1 METFDYTSQNTDLN
15 EDFATESLENTPIK
29 NAPEKKTIYQEK
41 FVNCFTE
48 AVDTLETDNIFNNKD
63 FNICLLDIDGVL
75 FKDNMVKL
83 PIASHLS
90 KPQITERTKNAYN
103 RLVTLTDKNLAI
115 STNRGEKEQLI
126 FNSQEVLNQVKQ
138 LVDSNGNQIPLFT
151 GLFKQK
157 PGITVEDISS
167 IYQNPESKSET
178 KIIKPKVDALVHYIG
193 KLATEKDYKKYS
205 ITSIEDWSI
214 VSLNRKYFLIYVSN
228 QLKQLYGI
236 DIEEIRNYVIKR

>member
-1 METFDYTSQNTDLN
+1 METLESIPQDGNIDEQDITTFHDTKQ
-15 EDFATESLENTPIK
+15 EETEYKEV
-29 NAPEKKTIYQEK
+29 
-41 FVNCFTE
+41 FVQSFTQ
-48 AVDTLETDNIFNNKD
+48 AVDTIEKEQIFNDKD

-83 PIASHLS
+83 PIASHFS
-90 KPQITERTKNAYN
+90 NPKITERPKNAFN
-103 RLVTLTDKNLAI
+103 RLVSITQGNIAI

-138 LVDSNGNQIPLFT
+138 LVDSNGNQIPIFT

-157 PGITVEDISS
+157 PGLTVEDISK
-167 IYQNPESKSET
+167 IYLDKPKKEEK
-178 KIIKPKVDALVHYIG
+178 KVIRPKVDALVHYIG
-193 KLATEKDYKKYS
+193 KLATEKDYKKFS

-214 VSLNRKYFLIYVSN
+214 VSLNRKDFLVYVSN